1 MQMNRTQ
8 HSHLNVA
15 ALSHAGMTGKNNED
29 RFAISSYTT
38 EEEKPVLFA
47 VVADGIGGHRAGEV
61 AAELAV
67 NYIIESVSQSNGN
80 NPIVIMESAIH
91 SASQAIAARSASK
104 EEQHGMGA
112 TCACVWLEGHN
123 LFLAYVGDSRI
134 YLVRDGSIQRLTID
148 HTWVQE
154 ALDRG
159 IITPAQA
166 HDHPNVHVIRR
177 HLGSVELPDVDFR
190 LRLNGDEDTQQAHD
204 NQGTPLKP
212 GDIVLMCTD
221 GLTDMVWDD
230 EILRLILTRNSLK
243 SAAEDLIGQAN
254 ERGGHDN
261 ITVLLIGIPHID
273 ATQPTRRKRGFFESL
288 LGE

>member
-1 MQMNRTQ
+1 MNRTQ
-8 HSHLNVA
+8 HTHLQVE

-29 RFAISSYTT
+29 RYAVTSYML
-38 EEEKPVLFA
+38 EGQKPVLF
-47 VVADGIGGHRAGEV
+47 VVVCDGIGGHRAGEV

-67 NYIIESVSQSNGN
+67 NYIVDHVSQSNGR
-80 NPIVIMESAIH
+80 NPIQIMESAIH
-91 SASQAIAARSASK
+91 AASQAIAARSASK
-104 EEQHGMGA
+104 EEQSGMGA
-112 TCACVWLEGHN
+112 TCACVWIEGQS
-123 LFLAYVGDSRI
+123 LYIAYVGDTRI

-177 HLGSVELPDVDFR
+177 HLGSVELPAVDFR
-190 LRLNGDEDTQQAHD
+190 LRLTGEEDTQRAHD
-204 NQGTPLKP
+204 NQGTPLRA
-212 GDIVLMCTD
+212 GDRLLMCTD

-230 EILRLILTRNSLK
+230 EILRLILTRNSLR
-243 SAAEDLIGQAN
+243 SAAEDLVAQAN

-261 ITVLLIGIPHID
+261 ITVILIGVPAGG
-273 ATQPTRRKRGFFESL
+273 ATQPTKKKKGLIDRL
-288 LGE
+288 LGD